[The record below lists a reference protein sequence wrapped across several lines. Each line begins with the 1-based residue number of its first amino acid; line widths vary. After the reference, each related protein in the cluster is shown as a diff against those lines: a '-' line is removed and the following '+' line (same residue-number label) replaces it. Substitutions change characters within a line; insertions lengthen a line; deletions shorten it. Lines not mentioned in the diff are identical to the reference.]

1 MDGGIEY
8 KVDFL
13 AQNGGRVVKRLCS
26 CIMLN
31 NVMSTSIKHSQLRGL
46 KELYEILS
54 LFPGSVMK
62 TNYFGISPSGLA
74 PTFFGGE
81 VELIRDFSNVKNTK
95 FTRRHW
101 KITSLLHPYLVIG
114 MSWWSV
120 CPHKLI
126 KYIKKTGLFSGVV
139 AVVNEIRFPSCWGA
153 IFYSTQMA
161 YV

>member
-1 MDGGIEY
+1 MDGGMEY
-8 KVDFL
+8 NVGFL

-31 NVMSTSIKHSQLRGL
+31 NVMSTSIKHSQLHGL

-81 VELIRDFSNVKNTK
+81 VELIRDFSRN
-95 FTRRHW
+95 
-101 KITSLLHPYLVIG
+101 LLAVIEKLQICYTLT
-114 MSWWSV
+114 WWSV

-126 KYIKKTGLFSGVV
+126 KYIKEKGLFSGVV

-153 IFYSTQMA
+153 LFYSTQLA